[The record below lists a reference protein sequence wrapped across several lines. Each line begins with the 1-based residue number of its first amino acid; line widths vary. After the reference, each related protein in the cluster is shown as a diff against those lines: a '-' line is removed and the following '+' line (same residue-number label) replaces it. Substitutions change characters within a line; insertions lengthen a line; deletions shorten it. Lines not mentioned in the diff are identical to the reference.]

1 MKYQVGFKGTSNL
14 VTIEADTELEALS
27 KYCKK
32 NKLTHTLIAPNLE
45 VKKLE
50 KGNKNNEVRNR

>member
-1 MKYQVGFKGTSNL
+1 MKYQVGFKGTNSL
-14 VTIEADTELEALS
+14 ITIEADTELEAMS

-32 NKLTHTLIAPNLE
+32 NNLSHTLIAPKLE